1 MAARASTPTEARMDS
16 AIKNNLKVLHA
27 LNDDLLHMP
36 GLSQTVGAALPDIEQ
51 KYKSSELVMAVM
63 GEFSVGKST
72 LINAL
77 LGQPILATRVTPATG
92 NLTFIR
98 HGKRPGATVWLDD
111 GKQRRIH
118 LKQLE
123 PWLTGEAK
131 ANRVEVR
138 FNNPLLAEGLVIVD
152 TPGSNVDN
160 PEHRQK
166 AREAIPQA
174 SVCLFAIDS
183 KHLVSKS
190 CAAYLDQVLAKSPR
204 LIFVMTK
211 IDELEEDELS
221 EALDYARKEIASRIG
236 DDNVEIIPVSAKR
249 ALDGQRELSNI
260 DALVDALQTLLV
272 ESKNLIVMREVL
284 TLQEDLMQTAADAL
298 RAEEQRCIEETNRL
312 WAEQRSMANMRS
324 EADNCA
330 KDAVE
335 SLYEKSKD
343 YCEEARLRAIA
354 SRRSHFS
361 LLIWNAPDKANLR
374 QNAKAVE
381 SGIRAMH
388 TNVNQILAS
397 QLDDY
402 STAAATRI
410 QTHLHH
416 TRSKLE
422 KMSRPERIRRRN
434 TNRSVIVW
442 AIWATVAGVA
452 YRTGIFSN
460 FLGDPT
466 PDTHLGVAVLAVA
479 TASAITIRSLPK
491 RVHIKLHSPPTRE
504 LQALPRPSVAQGQ
517 LAKLVGTS
525 GSIKNVHLV
534 LGPMAGFAMGGP
546 LGAVAGFV
554 IGSVLSGI
562 SHSLTKDL
570 DLRDDKQL
578 LSNKVDDIMDE
589 YEPQT
594 ASHYQEA
601 WRDFKGLLNAQL
613 QADVDAFFRRSRR
626 LMEDAACGLKG
637 QREELRI
644 HKWYVTDARY
654 RLEKAMERT
663 EEALNGE
670 CVE

>member
-27 LNDDLLHMP
+27 LNDDLLQMP
-36 GLSQTVGAALPDIEQ
+36 GLSQTVGASLPDIER

-138 FNNPLLAEGLVIVD
+138 FNNPL
-152 TPGSNVDN
+152 
-160 PEHRQK
+160 
-166 AREAIPQA
+166 
-174 SVCLFAIDS
+174 
-183 KHLVSKS
+183 
-190 CAAYLDQVLAKSPR
+190 LAKSPR